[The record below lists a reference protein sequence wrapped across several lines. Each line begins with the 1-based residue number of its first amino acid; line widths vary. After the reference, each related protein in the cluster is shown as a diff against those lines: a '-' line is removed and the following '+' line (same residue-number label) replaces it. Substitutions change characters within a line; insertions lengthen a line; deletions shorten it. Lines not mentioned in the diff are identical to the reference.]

1 MSVAVSFAFSVY
13 SVSSVV
19 RNARNAGERFVI
31 ALAVCASVFAFLWH
45 FQRGDILLDGDAV
58 AHINIARRVF
68 DSKTLGPL
76 QLGTVWLPLPHVLI
90 IPFVIS
96 DWAWISGVGGSVP
109 SLAAYVFA
117 VWGIFRLT
125 ARGLGWVDATEDK
138 HPTSQKARDVGHPLE
153 NLNPT
158 SRKAR
163 DVGHPLVR
171 RETRDV
177 GHPIAGAFVAALFGL
192 NPNLLYLQATAMTES
207 LYLSLFIWAVV
218 FFMEFAQRKEV
229 RPERESRPLRN
240 CALCLMGAML
250 TRYDGWFL
258 AAVMACVVVVLV
270 WREAAQRAPVAVAA
284 KNPVVVTRPLARVSG
299 FLIMVGAV
307 PMLWLAYNWAV
318 FGNPLE
324 FATGRYSAR
333 AIAQQSYAAGVHS
346 PGFHDLPTAVL
357 YFMKT
362 AQLDMGA
369 GGWGRIWLLV
379 AVAGSVLILAR
390 ARRLWP
396 WLMLWS
402 PLAFYALSIAY
413 AGAGIHV
420 PEWWPFTY
428 YNLRYG
434 VQLTPAIAVFS
445 TAAVYFTA
453 QWLRSMW
460 KLAPALL
467 MLVMVVGSYGSS
479 WTEPIC
485 LTEARV
491 NSRSRIALE
500 TALAKVLS
508 RLPHNSTLLMY
519 TGGHVGALQ
528 RAGIPLQHVITE
540 GNHGDWK
547 HPLARHG
554 LWEQALDDPAR
565 YADYAIGFDDDEVTM
580 AARKRG
586 LRTLTILET
595 TGQPPAAVY
604 ATGR

>member
-1 MSVAVSFAFSVY
+1 
-13 SVSSVV
+13 
-19 RNARNAGERFVI
+19 VI

-68 DSKTLGPL
+68 DSKTPGPL

-90 IPFVIS
+90 IPFVVS

-117 VWGIFRLT
+117 VWGIFRLA
-125 ARGLGWVDATEDK
+125 ARGLASIGAREEDK
-138 HPTSQKARDVGHPLE
+138 HPTS
-153 NLNPT
+153 
-158 SRKAR
+158 RK
-163 DVGHPLVR
+163 
-171 RETRDV
+171 TRDV
-177 GHPIAGAFVAALFGL
+177 GHPIAGAFAAVLFAL

-207 LYLSLFIWAVV
+207 LYLALFIWAVV
-218 FFMEFAQRKEV
+218 FFMEFAQQKGDSREKEA
-229 RPERESRPLRN
+229 RLLRN
-240 CALCLMGAML
+240 CGLCLMGAML

-258 AAVMACVVVVLV
+258 AAVMACAVVVLV
-270 WREAAQRAPVAVAA
+270 WREAAKRAGVAVAA
-284 KNPVVVTRPLARVSG
+284 KNPDVVTRPLARVSR
-299 FLIMVGAV
+299 FLIMVAAV
-307 PMLWLAYNWAV
+307 PVLWLAYNWAV
-318 FGNPLE
+318 FGNALE

-346 PGFHDLPTAVL
+346 PGFHDLPTAVV
-357 YFMKT
+357 YFLKT

-369 GGWGRIWLLV
+369 GGWGKIWLLV

-396 WLMLWS
+396 WLMLWI
-402 PLAFYALSIAY
+402 PLPFYVLSIAY
-413 AGAGIHV
+413 AGASIHV

-434 VQLTPAIAVFS
+434 VQLLPALAVFS
-445 TAAVYFTA
+445 TTAVYFAA
-453 QWLRSMW
+453 QWLRSVW
-460 KLAPALL
+460 KFAPALL
-467 MLVMVVGSYGSS
+467 MLVIVGGSYGSS

-500 TALAKVLS
+500 KALANVFS
-508 RLPHNSTLLMY
+508 RLPQNSTLLMY

-528 RAGIPLQHVITE
+528 RAGIPLRRVITE

-580 AARKRG
+580 AARKKG

-595 TGQPPAAVY
+595 TGQPPATVY